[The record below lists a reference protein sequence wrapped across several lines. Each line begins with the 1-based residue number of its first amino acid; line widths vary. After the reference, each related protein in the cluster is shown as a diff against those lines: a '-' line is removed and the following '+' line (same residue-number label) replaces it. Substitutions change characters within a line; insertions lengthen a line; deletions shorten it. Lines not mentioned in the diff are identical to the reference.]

1 MPQDSIM
8 DMVNNIEPLY
18 NQKMAMFDEWVE
30 QGDIWSEREARD
42 EARALSEHFAEA
54 IGEKYGRNDIEQ
66 AVSEMMEE
74 FEEHRDY
81 VIKEAVERETHVPT
95 PAELN
100 MTPGDIE
107 HAKKCETLAQ
117 LIGID
122 VLRELVPATPE
133 KIRKALEKGD
143 KHLNTIPLRK
153 WDQAVAAIPG
163 REFTLSDKVC
173 ALKHVAKWHY
183 A

>member
-1 MPQDSIM
+1 M

-30 QGDIWSEREARD
+30 QGDVWSEGDAGG
-42 EARALSEHFAEA
+42 EARALAEHFAEA

-81 VIKEAVERETHVPT
+81 VIKKAVEQETHVPT
-95 PAELN
+95 PEELA

-107 HAKKCETLAQ
+107 HAEKYEAVARR
-117 LIGID
+117 IGID
-122 VLRELVPATPE
+122 LLKTLIPASPE
-133 KIRKALEKGD
+133 RIRKALEKGD
-143 KHLNTIPLRK
+143 KHLNTIQLRK
-153 WDQAVAAIPG
+153 WDQASEAIP
-163 REFTLSDKVC
+163 REQGKGLSLAEKVC

>member
-81 VIKEAVERETHVPT
+81 VLTSS
-95 PAELN
+95 PA
-100 MTPGDIE
+100 
-107 HAKKCETLAQ
+107 
-117 LIGID
+117 
-122 VLRELVPATPE
+122 
-133 KIRKALEKGD
+133 
-143 KHLNTIPLRK
+143 
-153 WDQAVAAIPG
+153 
-163 REFTLSDKVC
+163 
-173 ALKHVAKWHY
+173 
-183 A
+183 